1 MEQKAIHKIL
11 WVLVVWI
18 MTSCTATTG
27 DLLVPETEGGGITL
41 SFSAGISVSRAM
53 DDTKIESALSHL
65 DIFIWKMDGSNG
77 EAGTIA
83 HYERIQGPLASPTG
97 TVTLGKQKSDFAAD
111 DAYRVDVIANA
122 TATEETFKGFT
133 QWSSLRDA
141 VQEDFRIQVTGGQE
155 LGAIGAT
162 IQNIPSHFLM
172 DGIATLSGNNATSVV
187 LNDGTNESTQLAVTL
202 SRAAAKVV
210 VKLKPGGNVEFLGT
224 DAAKEEMGYNLR
236 NMPYKTTLLAE
247 QSITNPLLRKTD
259 FFADGGNVF
268 FHWTADV
275 ITVTTY
281 VYSHSWESTDFFE
294 KGTRMTVNVPMK
306 YKDKEDEYLDS
317 YYQILLTKERK
328 FERNTYYVVEATIH
342 APGAIDNAEPVELTD
357 LRYLAKDW
365 TNVDVNIGA
374 DVKPA
379 YLSVNKDTLDM
390 HNIAE
395 DATSLSFVSSSSVS
409 VSIEEVYYYDKFG
422 QKKSVATDGISAVP
436 DAGLTGNIK
445 VTSPVPGNNAIR
457 YIRLKVTNNDSSEP
471 EEVLVRQ
478 YPLEYITNIQGYYSY
493 RSDFGGTTYES
504 AGTNGYVNADWSNND
519 WSYGRNDGTSDG
531 QDFGSKVA
539 DSNNDGTSDLYYY
552 YWWKRSQNQGGGHPN
567 NGGGSNNYTQSST
580 VIERAGNLTA
590 LNNARMYHVRIT
602 STSNEYKVGIPKQSI
617 NNGGHYTDDSDENN
631 QLVSLSFMI
640 ASQLGASQAVN
651 NVDAAAS
658 HCANYVET
666 YKDGSDVVHLTNWRL
681 PTQAEI
687 QIITKFQESSDAMD
701 VVLSGNEYWS
711 AAGIIDKATG
721 QLNTSKTTAN
731 IRCIRDAY

>member
-1 MEQKAIHKIL
+1 MEQKAIHRIL

-18 MTSCTATTG
+18 MTSCTSTTG

-65 DIFIWKMDGSNG
+65 DIFIWKMDGS
-77 EAGTIA
+77 TIA

-97 TVTLGKQKSDFAAD
+97 TVTLGKQKSDFDTNA
-111 DAYRVDVIANA
+111 AYRVDVIANA

-133 QWSSLRDA
+133 EWSFLCDA

-187 LNDGTNESTQLAVTL
+187 LNDGASESTQLAVTL

-210 VKLKPGGNVEFLGT
+210 VKLKPGENVEFLGT
-224 DAAKEEMGYNLR
+224 DAAKAEMGYNLR
-236 NMPYKTTLLAE
+236 NMPYQTTLLAE
-247 QSITNPLLRKTD
+247 QSITNPQLRKTD
-259 FFADGGNVF
+259 FFADDANVF
-268 FHWTADV
+268 FHWTANE

-281 VYSHSWESTDFFE
+281 VYSHSWKSTDFFE

-306 YKDKEDEYLDS
+306 YKDKEDKYLDS
-317 YYQILLTKERK
+317 YYQILLTRERK

-357 LRYLAKDW
+357 LRYSAKDW
-365 TNVDVNIGA
+365 KIVSVNIGA

-409 VSIEEVYYYDKFG
+409 VNIEEVYYYDKFG

-445 VTSPVPGNNAIR
+445 VTSPVPENNAIR
-457 YIRLKVTNNDSSEP
+457 YIRLKVTNNDGSEP

-493 RSDFGGTTYES
+493 RSDFGGTTYEDF
-504 AGTNGYVNADWSNND
+504 GENGIIAIHNTDYNYYFNTDGNNEPL
-519 WSYGRNDGTSDG
+519 
-531 QDFGSKVA
+531 FGSKVA
-539 DSNNDGTSDLYYY
+539 TLRNDGSGKSDIKWYFWYSYRGGWRPTYTRLSSP
-552 YWWKRSQNQGGGHPN
+552 RSESGTLSGLP
-567 NGGGSNNYTQSST
+567 
-580 VIERAGNLTA
+580 
-590 LNNARMYHVRIT
+590 NARMYHVRIT
-602 STSNEYKVGIPKQSI
+602 STSNEYKVGIPKQNI
-617 NNGGHYTDDSDENN
+617 QGDEHYTDTSTENN
-631 QLVSLSFMI
+631 ELVSPSFMI
-640 ASQLGASQAVN
+640 ASQLGASQAPGNIEV
-651 NVDAAAS
+651 AAS

-666 YKDGSDVVHLTNWRL
+666 YKDDNGNVVHLTNWRL
-681 PTQAEI
+681 PTKAEVE
-687 QIITKFQESSDAMD
+687 IIMHFQYVPNAAMD
-701 VVLSGNEYWS
+701 EVLSGKQYWS
-711 AAGIIDKATG
+711 AAGIVDNEKSTST
-721 QLNTSKTTAN
+721 NTSTAV
-731 IRCIRDAY
+731 RCIRDAY